1 MKSIIIFALL
11 FVGVSINTKAQT
23 LKDLL
28 YKGKLKSDTGSVV
41 RSTDDLKTK
50 IDTSTR
56 KKPEEIARP
65 ATVIGTDSVAVN
77 QSAATTN
84 PSDPSNPAVTT
95 TTGEP
100 GAAAAIPTSSAD
112 ITKSNNAKWK
122 AYMDELSGSV
132 RTEVLPSGKMK
143 KGTYSVLISYEI
155 GVDGQV
161 NIVSVEADPK
171 NSFLEDQIKERLTL
185 SAPQLIPMMYNG
197 KPRKVAKK
205 QLLSFSK

>member
-1 MKSIIIFALL
+1 
-11 FVGVSINTKAQT
+11 
-23 LKDLL
+23 
-28 YKGKLKSDTGSVV
+28 
-41 RSTDDLKTK
+41 
-50 IDTSTR
+50 
-56 KKPEEIARP
+56 
-65 ATVIGTDSVAVN
+65 
-77 QSAATTN
+77 
-84 PSDPSNPAVTT
+84 
-95 TTGEP
+95 
-100 GAAAAIPTSSAD
+100 
-112 ITKSNNAKWK
+112 
-122 AYMDELSGSV
+122 
-132 RTEVLPSGKMK
+132 MK